1 MAIPTINKELLREF
15 RLYLA
20 GKDIISTKLESIKR
34 RRNQINRYHSYSSA
48 NIDRRTV
55 PTAYQWIGRILDR
68 PIADHRKHTI
78 DLVLA
83 PFLIVIKRLSF
94 EESYSIIKDWIVK
107 CNRIEMLKPS
117 IEYFDNRIKSII
129 SKTIQNRIPPI
140 LQENIEKKYPDWHRH
155 FKEQNIIFD

>member
-1 MAIPTINKELLREF
+1 MSSP
-15 RLYLA
+15 YL
-20 GKDIISTKLESIKR
+20 
-34 RRNQINRYHSYSSA
+34 
-48 NIDRRTV
+48 V
-55 PTAYQWIGRILDR
+55 
-68 PIADHRKHTI
+68 
-78 DLVLA
+78 
-83 PFLIVIKRLSF
+83 VIKHLSF

-129 SKTIQNRIPPI
+129 SNSIQNRIPPI